1 MTVTYSLNVA
11 NARLL
16 GFGKLLF
23 RWHGSI
29 YKLLYR
35 EISIF
40 CVAYCSLSVLYR
52 YVLTEPQRRTFEK
65 ISVYCETFT
74 DLIPVSF
81 VLGFYVSIVVGRWW
95 QQYMSIPWPDKIC
108 MLISAYVHGKDER
121 GRVIR
126 RTLAR
131 YLNLLSVLIFQAIST
146 SIKKRF
152 PTLDHLEEAG
162 LMTKEERRVYDEI
175 PMTHGRWWI
184 PAQWFTAL
192 AVRARKEGRINDD
205 ITLKALLDELHEYRG
220 NCGMLYSYDWI
231 SVPLV
236 YTQVVTLAIYTY
248 FLACVMGRQ
257 YLDPTKGYPGQK
269 IDLYFPFFTLL
280 QFFFYIGWLKV
291 AESLINPF
299 GDDDDDF
306 ELNWCLDRNFAMSL
320 LIVDDMF
327 QRHPKL
333 VKDQFWDE
341 LEPQLPHTKSSF
353 ILRTRP
359 YLGSA
364 TNFDVHPDEAEFVPM
379 ETIMEE
385 DNTGEMYRSTS
396 NSLGNYLLTP
406 EADII
411 SQRNA
416 RCSSEFSGRRFLNFL
431 SGRNS
436 SENIVQTPKKE
447 FPPSFVLKSPRKC
460 SRIRS
465 GSETSEN
472 HKFVEQKEN
481 KSRSKLSLTARKD
494 FSGEE
499 SNCLIENALSVST
512 LPATFSP
519 NADDKSDVVQSND
532 KKCDINPNTKSSQ
545 SGTETTVDIDVSP
558 ISSPNHELSPYE
570 PNIPISYI
578 DTPETLS
585 TCTERSPFQ
594 RDPPNLNKEPS
605 EEDPSLTKQ

>member
-1 MTVTYSLNVA
+1 
-11 NARLL
+11 
-16 GFGKLLF
+16 
-23 RWHGSI
+23 
-29 YKLLYR
+29 
-35 EISIF
+35 
-40 CVAYCSLSVLYR
+40 
-52 YVLTEPQRRTFEK
+52 TFEK

-108 MLISAYVHGKDER
+108 MLISAYVHGNDER

-162 LMTKEERRVYDEI
+162 IMTKEERRVYDEI
-175 PMTHGRWWI
+175 PMAHGKWWV

-192 AVRARKEGRINDD
+192 AVRARKEGRIKDD
-205 ITLKALLDELHEYRG
+205 IILKALLDELHEYRG

-269 IDLYFPFFTLL
+269 IDLYFPFFTIL
-280 QFFFYIGWLKV
+280 QFFFYMGWMKV

-333 VKDQFWDE
+333 VKDQYWDE

-353 ILRTRP
+353 ILRKRP

-385 DNTGEMYRSTS
+385 DNTGDMYRSTS
-396 NSLGNYLLTP
+396 NSLGNDLLTP

-411 SQRNA
+411 SQRNV
-416 RCSSEFSGRRFLNFL
+416 RCSSEFPGRRFLNFL
-431 SGRNS
+431 SGQDS

-447 FPPSFVLKSPRKC
+447 FSPSFILKSPRKR
-460 SRIRS
+460 SRAWS
-465 GSETSEN
+465 GSETPES
-472 HKFVEQKEN
+472 HKFAEEK
-481 KSRSKLSLTARKD
+481 KSRSKLSLVSRKN
-494 FSGEE
+494 FSGEK
-499 SNCLIENALSVST
+499 SQCLIENVSSNPTLS
-512 LPATFSP
+512 ATFFP
-519 NADDKSDVVQSND
+519 NADEKADVAESNA
-532 KKCDINPNTKSSQ
+532 KNCDIDPNTKSSQ
-545 SGTETTVDIDVSP
+545 TGIETTVDIDVSP
-558 ISSPNHELSPYE
+558 MSSSIGELSPYE
-570 PNIPISYI
+570 PNIPLSYI
-578 DTPETLS
+578 DTAETS
-585 TCTERSPFQ
+585 SICQERSPFQ
-594 RDPPNLNKEPS
+594 L
-605 EEDPSLTKQ
+605 DPSNSKRTI

>member
-236 YTQVVTLAIYTY
+236 YTQ
-248 FLACVMGRQ
+248 
-257 YLDPTKGYPGQK
+257 
-269 IDLYFPFFTLL
+269 
-280 QFFFYIGWLKV
+280 V